1 MTDDEIYSGAMEG
14 DDDALHA
21 LVSSTREHVER
32 VCAFFLAEDEA
43 LPGAVVGS
51 YSRALVALG
60 KGQRPDLPVKSW
72 LSILATQECFGT
84 LVRLRSEYDTQTR
97 QLEDMAGKIP
107 TLVEITNDPKERVNF
122 MIRGDIEDIPENHRL
137 VLAMSELEGVHFL
150 ELAKRLS
157 CSWATALNRLL
168 AARQALAKRVKENF
182 GL

>member
-1 MTDDEIYSGAMEG
+1 MTDDEIYQGALEG
-14 DDDALHA
+14 DDDALHE
-21 LVSSTREHVER
+21 LVRSTREHVER

-43 LPGAVVGS
+43 LPGAVVGA

-60 KGQRPDLPVKSW
+60 KGQKPDLPVKSW
-72 LSILATQECFGT
+72 LSILATQECFAT
-84 LVRLRSEYDTQTR
+84 MVRLRGEYDTQTR

-157 CSWATALNRLL
+157 CSWATALNRLMG
-168 AARQALAKRVKENF
+168 ARQALAKRVKENF

>member
-1 MTDDEIYSGAMEG
+1 MSDDEIYQGSIEG

-32 VCAFFLAEDEA
+32 VCAFFLAEDDA
-43 LPGAVVGS
+43 LPGAIVGA

-60 KGQRPDLPVKSW
+60 KGQKPDLPVKSW
-72 LSILATQECFGT
+72 MSILATQECFST
-84 LVRLRSEYDTQTR
+84 LVRLRSEYDAQTK

-122 MIRGDIEDIPENHRL
+122 MIRGDIEDIPESHRL

-150 ELAKRLS
+150 ELSKRLS
-157 CSWATALNRLL
+157 CSWATGISKLIG
-168 AARQALAKRVKENF
+168 ARQALAKRVKENF

>member
-1 MTDDEIYSGAMEG
+1 MTDDEIYQGAMEG

-43 LPGAVVGS
+43 LAGAVVGA

-84 LVRLRSEYDTQTR
+84 LARLRSDYDVQTKPAGGHGR
-97 QLEDMAGKIP
+97 QDPHPGGDHQRPQRAGQ
-107 TLVEITNDPKERVNF
+107 LHDPR
-122 MIRGDIEDIPENHRL
+122 RH
-137 VLAMSELEGVHFL
+137 
-150 ELAKRLS
+150 
-157 CSWATALNRLL
+157 
-168 AARQALAKRVKENF
+168 
-182 GL
+182 

>member
-1 MTDDEIYSGAMEG
+1 MTDDEIYQGALEG
-14 DDDALHA
+14 DDTALHE

-32 VCAFFLAEDEA
+32 VCAFFLGEDES
-43 LPGAVVGS
+43 LPGAVVGA
-51 YSRALVALG
+51 YSRALVVLG
-60 KGQRPDLPVKSW
+60 KGQKPDLPVKSW

-84 LVRLRSEYDTQTR
+84 LMRLRGEYDTQTK
-97 QLEDMAGKIP
+97 QLEEMAGKIP
-107 TLVEITNDPKERVNF
+107 TLVEITNDSKERVNF

-157 CSWATALNRLL
+157 CSWAAALNRLL
-168 AARQALAKRVKENF
+168 GARQALAKRVKENF